1 MLSFLQRYYRE
12 ARRYREIGQV
22 LLKHGLGYLGDY
34 LPLWPRRSH
43 QPPPSPSSS
52 ARRLRL
58 ALIELG
64 PTFVKLGQFLST
76 RADLLPEEYIK
87 ELSLL
92 QDTVPPLAAEE
103 MVRVIEQEFGCPL
116 DSLFSYFEPEP
127 LGSASI
133 AQVHRAR
140 LLSGEE
146 VVVKVRRP
154 GVLEVIETDLAIL
167 KRVARWAEKH
177 TPWGKIYPF
186 AEMVEEFGQALRE
199 ECDFTVEALHAET
212 FRRNLSRYEYT
223 VIPRVFPEYTRP
235 AVLTMEEVKGIKL
248 SDLEALEKA
257 GLDREE
263 LARRFAEVFLH
274 QVLIDGFFHGD
285 PHPGNLFA
293 LPGNRVAWIDF
304 GIVGRLSSSLREQIG
319 NLVLGLSRKSSQ
331 AIVRTVLQ
339 MGILQGEVNLTA
351 LRRDVEYLEQKY
363 YEVPLSQ
370 VPLGEAFADMLRV
383 AYRHRVRV
391 PAELALLA
399 RALGNA
405 DGLVRQLAPNVSI
418 ATLASLVAKE
428 LAKERLSTRRLK
440 RFLSSELPALLEAWM
455 KLPEQLSLIL
465 NQLSRGEIKV
475 RQENPDLRRFV
486 DSLDRLLTRIFFLF
500 MGFACLGFYFWLWG
514 REARLWDLL
523 PMHPLLLA
531 ASLLSFLLFFLL
543 RL

>member
-1 MLSFLQRYYRE
+1 MSAFWQRYFRE
-12 ARRYREIGQV
+12 AKRYREIGRV
-22 LLKHGLGYLGDY
+22 LLKHGLGYLGDFV
-34 LPLWPRRSH
+34 PLWRRRTH

-58 ALIELG
+58 ALTELG

-76 RADLLPEEYIK
+76 RIDLLPEEYIQ
-87 ELSLL
+87 ELCLL
-92 QDTVPPLAAEE
+92 QDALPPLPTEE
-103 MVRVIEQEFGCPL
+103 ITRVIEQEFGCPL
-116 DSLFSYFEPEP
+116 DSLFSHFDPDP

-154 GVLEVIETDLAIL
+154 RVMEVVQTDLAIL
-167 KRVARWAEKH
+167 GRIARWAEKH

-186 AEMVEEFGQALRE
+186 GEMVEEFGRSLRE
-199 ECDFTVEALHAET
+199 ECDFTIEALHAET
-212 FRRNLSRYEYT
+212 FRRNLSRFEHT
-223 VIPRVFPEYTRP
+223 FIPRTFPEYTRP

-248 SDLEALEKA
+248 SDLKALDEA

-263 LARRFAEVFLH
+263 LAHHFAEIFLH

-304 GIVGRLSSSLREQIG
+304 GIVGRLSPSLREHIG

-339 MGILQGEVNLTA
+339 MNILRGEINLTA
-351 LRRDVEYLEQKY
+351 LQRDVEQLEQKY
-363 YEVPLSQ
+363 YEVPLAQ
-370 VPLGEAFADMLRV
+370 VPLNEAFTDMLRV

-391 PAELALLA
+391 PAEMALLA
-399 RALGNA
+399 RALGSV
-405 DGLVRQLAPNVSI
+405 DGLVRQLAPSINV
-418 ATLASLVAKE
+418 ATLASFIARELTKE
-428 LAKERLSTRRLK
+428 KLSTKRLR
-440 RFLSSELPALLEAWM
+440 RFLTSDLPFWLETWM
-455 KLPEQLSLIL
+455 KLPEQLSVVL
-465 NQLSRGEIKV
+465 NQLAQGEIRV
-475 RQENPDLRRFV
+475 RQENPDLSRLTRG
-486 DSLDRLLTRIFFLF
+486 LNRLLTRIFFLLT
-500 MGFACLGFYFWLWG
+500 GFSCLFLYFWTWG
-514 REARLWDLL
+514 KEVQLL
-523 PMHPLLLA
+523 GPLSLPLLLLLG
-531 ASLLSFLLFFLL
+531 SLLSFLIFFIL